1 MYKGYYFII
10 KIAFVKPKYKF
21 FNTKNELDWL
31 IRFLLYTPTFDT
43 S

>member
-1 MYKGYYFII
+1 MNKGYYFII

-21 FNTKNELDWL
+21 FKTKNEPAWL
-31 IRFLLYTPTFDT
+31 IRFVTITTSDT

>member
-21 FNTKNELDWL
+21 FKTKNEPAWL
-31 IRFLLYTPTFDT
+31 IRFLLYTPTSDT

>member
-21 FNTKNELDWL
+21 FKTKTNQLD
-31 IRFLLYTPTFDT
+31 
-43 S
+43 